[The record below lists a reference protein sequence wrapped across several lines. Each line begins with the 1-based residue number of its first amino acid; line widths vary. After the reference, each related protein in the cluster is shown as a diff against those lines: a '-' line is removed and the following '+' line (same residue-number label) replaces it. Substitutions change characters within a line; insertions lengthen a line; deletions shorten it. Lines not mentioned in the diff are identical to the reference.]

1 MPDAN
6 SVTEALAEVL
16 ADDTT
21 ESQTVTPTDTAV
33 AQALNEV
40 INPGSDDSAT
50 EDELET
56 STKDEGK
63 GSKTV
68 PYERLSKVVQQK
80 NDLSER
86 YTALEEKFKSA
97 TTSNEQLQGKIEGL
111 QNDSEMLDAIKNLAK
126 DDRYHDAVV
135 TIDKALQGHHA
146 EVEVAKEEGDPVA
159 INAAE
164 KRFDAKV
171 AELETMQADQRAEG
185 LWREA
190 AGHAKDMLAALPEEY
205 TEADRDRIGKLWT
218 PRVDWN
224 GIEESGSESIP
235 SALNSSL
242 AAVIKEY
249 GTPQGALVAQTTKE
263 IESRIPASKLVSNE
277 DRIAELTGKDWA
289 ERDGDGNAVASEADF
304 NAGIAEMLR
313 RTRDE

>member
-1 MPDAN
+1 MADAN

-21 ESQTVTPTDTAV
+21 ESQTGTPANTDV
-33 AQALNEV
+33 AAALREA
-40 INPGSDDSAT
+40 ISPGSDDSTFA
-50 EDELET
+50 DESET
-56 STKDEGK
+56 STSDEGK

-97 TTSNEQLQGKIEGL
+97 TTSNATLKGQLDGL
-111 QNDSEMLDAIKNLAK
+111 RNDSEMLDAIKNLAR
-126 DDRYHDAVV
+126 DETLRPHVIAIDR
-135 TIDKALQGHHA
+135 ALQGLES
-146 EVEVAKEEGDPVA
+146 EVEVAKESGDTQA

-171 AELETMQADQRAEG
+171 AELESMQQDQRAEG

-190 AGHAKDMLAALPEEY
+190 AGYAKEMLAALPEEY

-242 AAVIKEY
+242 ATIIKEY
-249 GTPQGALVAQTTKE
+249 GTPQGALVAKTTKE
-263 IESRIPASKLVSNE
+263 IESRIPASKLVSNA
-277 DRIAELTGKDWA
+277 DRIQELTERDWA
-289 ERDGDGNAVASEADF
+289 ATGEDGKALASEDDF
-304 NAGIAEMLR
+304 NSGIAEMLR
-313 RTRDE
+313 RTREG